1 MRPEVGAVAYFNAP
15 EGARLRVRRL
25 QTIER
30 IRRMRAHNITL
41 CLERKFYEQ
50 NAKLINDIIGRNLLS
65 VEEIKANLQRAH
77 VPAKNFF
84 PGLPQP
90 SMEHFE
96 RNQGR
101 FDQSEDEVLVDEGCS
116 LSLLI
121 DNTKINLQNHNFRVL
136 PSDDLV
142 ESIRDLAGPDSVQI
156 LYH

>member
-1 MRPEVGAVAYFNAP
+1 
-15 EGARLRVRRL
+15 
-25 QTIER
+25 
-30 IRRMRAHNITL
+30 
-41 CLERKFYEQ
+41 
-50 NAKLINDIIGRNLLS
+50 
-65 VEEIKANLQRAH
+65 
-77 VPAKNFF
+77 
-84 PGLPQP
+84 
-90 SMEHFE
+90 MEHFE

-121 DNTKINLQNHNFRVL
+121 DNTKINLQNNYFRVL